1 MSDPLSE
8 VRADFDRLAALPE
21 SKWDHNAHYHD
32 LLLRQLPAR
41 CNEALEIG
49 CGTGAFARRLAG
61 RAAHVTA
68 LDLAPAMI
76 DAARQRS
83 AGFKNIDFLAADA
96 LAWHYPP
103 EGYDCIVSIATFH
116 HLPLEEILPRLRAAL
131 RPGGVLLVL
140 DLYAAENW
148 IDLLVGALAV
158 VVNPV
163 FRLLKTGSLRDPE
176 PVRRFWQEHGRLDH
190 YPTLGG
196 LRRTCAD
203 LLPGARLRRLFFF
216 RYLLTWRKPSH
227 RP

>member
-1 MSDPLSE
+1 LSDPISE
-8 VRADFDRLAALPE
+8 VQADFDRLAALPE
-21 SKWDHNAHYHD
+21 SKWGHNSHYHD
-32 LLLRQLPAR
+32 LLLRQLPPH
-41 CNEALEIG
+41 CSEALEIG
-49 CGTGAFARRLAG
+49 CGTGNFARRLAG

-83 AGFKNIDFLAADA
+83 AGIANINFLAADA
-96 LAWHYPP
+96 LAWHYPA

-116 HLPLEEILPRLRAAL
+116 HLPLEELLPRLRAAL

-158 VVNPV
+158 LVNP
-163 FRLLKTGSLRDPE
+163 FLRLLKTGRLCDPE

-190 YPTLGG
+190 YPPLGG
-196 LRRTCAD
+196 LRRICAD
-203 LLPGARLRRLFFF
+203 QLPGARLQRLFFF
-216 RYLLTWRKPSH
+216 RYLLTWHKP
-227 RP
+227 